1 MSRSPSAGTTNRCSR
16 LYPGE
21 RRGWD
26 EHAYVWGCARQDVVV
41 EALFGV
47 DEVDG
52 ILDFRELLDQPRPL
66 AGEHL
71 LAFGDGRLVEERKG
85 RE

>member
-1 MSRSPSAGTTNRCSR
+1 MGLRQTGRRRRSAVC
-16 LYPGE
+16 
-21 RRGWD
+21 
-26 EHAYVWGCARQDVVV
+26 
-41 EALFGV
+41 V

-71 LAFGDGRLVEERKG
+71 LAFGDARLVEERKG

>member
-1 MSRSPSAGTTNRCSR
+1 M
-16 LYPGE
+16 
-21 RRGWD
+21 D

-71 LAFGDGRLVEERKG
+71 LAFGDARLVEERKG

>member
-1 MSRSPSAGTTNRCSR
+1 M
-16 LYPGE
+16 
-21 RRGWD
+21 
-26 EHAYVWGCARQDVVV
+26 GCARQDVVV

-71 LAFGDGRLVEERKG
+71 LAFGDARLVEERKG

>member
-1 MSRSPSAGTTNRCSR
+1 MG
-16 LYPGE
+16 L
-21 RRGWD
+21 
-26 EHAYVWGCARQDVVV
+26 RQTGVVV

-71 LAFGDGRLVEERKG
+71 LAFGDARLVEERKG